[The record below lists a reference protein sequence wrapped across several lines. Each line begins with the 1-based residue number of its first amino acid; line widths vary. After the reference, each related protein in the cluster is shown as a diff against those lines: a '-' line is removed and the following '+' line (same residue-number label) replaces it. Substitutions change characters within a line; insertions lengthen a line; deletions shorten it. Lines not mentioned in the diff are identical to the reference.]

1 MVKDLKQSPDGDY
14 PSIGKV
20 QRYIAYGQKGRA
32 GPGKKGK
39 ANITLAVFSQNG
51 RRIMGIQVL
60 RLSLVSVI
68 FFALGC
74 AGLSKEVARPVEKQK
89 VDSVIEQFGF
99 KTRYNFR
106 QTQIDVNEEA
116 KNAGMSLAGVDE
128 LSGVLHFVIRTKV
141 LPAILE
147 LEYRELI
154 NGFYFIMHE
163 KLDLRLSCD
172 AWEEKEQDIRIVLTN
187 NDISP
192 ELVHYSGLKDDDFK
206 NLDDNNLEM
215 NSRFV
220 LAYLSIWD
228 RASQED
234 RNQMSRA
241 VPGRWIHYLYN
252 QFGYINLVEAINKFD
267 SAFFQLEQG
276 YRLGQCDR
284 ERFVKILEHVKA
296 RAEAKLQQMEN
307 N

>member
-1 MVKDLKQSPDGDY
+1 MS
-14 PSIGKV
+14 
-20 QRYIAYGQKGRA
+20 
-32 GPGKKGK
+32 
-39 ANITLAVFSQNG
+39 
-51 RRIMGIQVL
+51 IQVL
-60 RLSLVSVI
+60 RFSLVSAI

-74 AGLSKEVARPVEKQK
+74 AGLSKEVAKPVEKK
-89 VDSVIEQFGF
+89 TVDSVIEQFGF

-106 QTQIDVNEEA
+106 QTQIDVDEEA
-116 KNAGMSLAGVDE
+116 KNAGMSLVGVDD
-128 LSGVLHFVIRTKV
+128 LAGVLHFVIRTKI
-141 LPAILE
+141 LPAIME
-147 LEYRELI
+147 LEHRELI

-163 KLDLRLSCD
+163 KLDLRLSCNS
-172 AWEEKEQDIRIVLTN
+172 WEEKEQDIRIVLTKRG
-187 NDISP
+187 ISP
-192 ELVHYSGLKDDDFK
+192 ELVHYKGLKDDDFK

-220 LAYLSIWD
+220 LAYLCIWD
-228 RASQED
+228 RAGEED

-252 QFGYINLVEAINKFD
+252 QFGYINLVEAISKFD

-284 ERFVKILEHVKA
+284 ERYIRILEDVKA
-296 RAEAKLQQMEN
+296 RAEKRLQQVEN

>member
-1 MVKDLKQSPDGDY
+1 
-14 PSIGKV
+14 
-20 QRYIAYGQKGRA
+20 
-32 GPGKKGK
+32 
-39 ANITLAVFSQNG
+39 
-51 RRIMGIQVL
+51 MGIQVL

-68 FFALGC
+68 FFAIGC
-74 AGLSKEVARPVEKQK
+74 AGLSKEAGKPVEKK
-89 VDSVIEQFGF
+89 KMDSVIEQFGF

-106 QTQIDVNEEA
+106 QTQIDVEEEA
-116 KNAGMSLAGVDE
+116 KNAGVSLARVDE
-128 LSGVLHFVIRTKV
+128 LSNVLHFVIRTKV
-141 LPAILE
+141 SPAILE
-147 LEYRELI
+147 LERRELI

-172 AWEEKEQDIRIVLTN
+172 SWEEKKQDIRTVLTN
-187 NDISP
+187 NGISP

-234 RNQMSRA
+234 RSQMARA
-241 VPGRWIHYLYN
+241 VPARWIHYLYN
-252 QFGYINLVEAINKFD
+252 QFGYINLVEAISKFD

-284 ERFVKILEHVKA
+284 ERFVQILEHVKA
-296 RAEAKLQQMEN
+296 RVEATLQQMEKN
-307 N
+307 

>member
-1 MVKDLKQSPDGDY
+1 
-14 PSIGKV
+14 
-20 QRYIAYGQKGRA
+20 
-32 GPGKKGK
+32 
-39 ANITLAVFSQNG
+39 
-51 RRIMGIQVL
+51 MGTHVL
-60 RLSLVSVI
+60 RLSLVLVI
-68 FFALGC
+68 FFVLGC
-74 AGLSKEVARPVEKQK
+74 AGLPKEVAKPVDTKK

-106 QTQIDVNEEA
+106 QTQIDVDEEA
-116 KNAGMSLAGVDE
+116 KNAGMSLAGLDQ
-128 LSGVLHFVIRTKV
+128 LPDVLHFVIRTKI

-147 LEYRELI
+147 LEHRELI

-172 AWEEKEQDIRIVLTN
+172 SWEEKEQDVRIVLTN
-187 NDISP
+187 NGIPP
-192 ELVHYSGLKDDDFK
+192 ELVHYSGLISDDFK
-206 NLDDNNLEM
+206 NLDANNLEL

-234 RNQMSRA
+234 RSQMSRA
-241 VPGRWIHYLYN
+241 VPARWIHYLYN
-252 QFGYINLVEAINKFD
+252 QFGYINLVEGISKFD
-267 SAFFQLEQG
+267 SAFFQLKQG

-284 ERFVKILEHVKA
+284 ERYVQILEQVKA
-296 RAEAKLQQMEN
+296 RAEATLQQMEN

>member
-1 MVKDLKQSPDGDY
+1 
-14 PSIGKV
+14 
-20 QRYIAYGQKGRA
+20 
-32 GPGKKGK
+32 
-39 ANITLAVFSQNG
+39 
-51 RRIMGIQVL
+51 MGIQVL

-74 AGLSKEVARPVEKQK
+74 AGSSKEAVKPVEAKK
-89 VDSVIEQFGF
+89 THSVIEPFGF
-99 KTRYNFR
+99 KTRYQFR
-106 QTQIDVNEEA
+106 QTQIDVDEEA
-116 KNAGMSLAGVDE
+116 KNAGMSLTIVDE
-128 LSGVLHFVIRTKV
+128 LSGVLHFVIRTRV

-147 LEYRELI
+147 LERRELI

-172 AWEEKEQDIRIVLTN
+172 SWEKKEQDIRMVLTN
-187 NDISP
+187 NGISP
-192 ELVHYSGLKDDDFK
+192 KLVHYSGVKDDDFN

-228 RASQED
+228 RASLEE
-234 RNQMSRA
+234 RRQMSRA
-241 VPGRWIHYLYN
+241 VPARWIHYLYN
-252 QFGYINLVEAINKFD
+252 QFGYINLVEGINKFD
-267 SAFFQLEQG
+267 SGFFQLEQG

-284 ERFVKILEHVKA
+284 ERYVQILEHVRA
-296 RAEAKLQQMEN
+296 RAEAVLQQMKN

>member
-1 MVKDLKQSPDGDY
+1 M
-14 PSIGKV
+14 GK
-20 QRYIAYGQKGRA
+20 RGRA
-32 GPGKKGK
+32 GPWKKEK
-39 ANITLAVFSQNG
+39 ANSALTGYSQNG
-51 RRIMGIQVL
+51 RRIMGTQVL

-74 AGLSKEVARPVEKQK
+74 AGLSKEVGNPVETKK

-99 KTRYNFR
+99 KTRYHFR
-106 QTQIDVNEEA
+106 QTQIDVDEEA
-116 KNAGMSLAGVDE
+116 KNAGMSLAD
-128 LSGVLHFVIRTKV
+128 LDQLPNLLHIVIRTKI

-147 LEYRELI
+147 LEHRGLI

-172 AWEEKEQDIRIVLTN
+172 SWEEKEQDIRIVLTN
-187 NDISP
+187 NAIPP
-192 ELVHYSGLKDDDFK
+192 ELVHYKGLKEDDFE
-206 NLDDNNLEM
+206 NLDDNNLEI

-234 RNQMSRA
+234 RNQMSRS
-241 VPGRWIHYLYN
+241 VPARWIHYLYN
-252 QFGYINLVEAINKFD
+252 QFGYTNFAEGISKFD

-284 ERFVKILEHVKA
+284 ERYVQILEHVKA
-296 RAEAKLQQMEN
+296 RAEATLQQMEN
-307 N
+307 H

>member
-1 MVKDLKQSPDGDY
+1 
-14 PSIGKV
+14 
-20 QRYIAYGQKGRA
+20 
-32 GPGKKGK
+32 
-39 ANITLAVFSQNG
+39 
-51 RRIMGIQVL
+51 MGIRVL
-60 RLSLVSVI
+60 RLSLVWVI

-74 AGLSKEVARPVEKQK
+74 AGLPKEATKPVEQK
-89 VDSVIEQFGF
+89 KAASVIEPFGF

-106 QTQIDVNEEA
+106 QTQIDVDEEA
-116 KNAGMSLAGVDE
+116 KSAGMSLTVVDE

-147 LEYRELI
+147 LEHRGLI

-172 AWEEKEQDIRIVLTN
+172 SWEQKEQDIRMVLTN
-187 NDISP
+187 HGISP
-192 ELVHYSGLKDDDFK
+192 ELVHYSGLKQDDFN

-220 LAYLSIWD
+220 LAYLAIWD
-228 RASQED
+228 RAGEEE
-234 RNQMSRA
+234 RNRMSRA
-241 VPGRWIHYLYN
+241 VPGRWVHYLYN
-252 QFGYINLVEAINKFD
+252 QFGYINLVEAISKFD

-276 YRLGQCDR
+276 YRIGQCDK
-284 ERFVKILEHVKA
+284 ERYVRILEHVKG
-296 RAEAKLQQMEN
+296 RAEAIVQQMEN

>member
-1 MVKDLKQSPDGDY
+1 MG
-14 PSIGKV
+14 
-20 QRYIAYGQKGRA
+20 GRA
-32 GPGKKGK
+32 VTPLT
-39 ANITLAVFSQNG
+39 AYSENG
-51 RRIMGIQVL
+51 RRIMDTQIL

-74 AGLSKEVARPVEKQK
+74 AGLSKEVAKPVETKK
-89 VDSVIEQFGF
+89 VDSVIEPFGF
-99 KTRYNFR
+99 KTRYHFR
-106 QTQIDVNEEA
+106 QTQIDVDEEA

-128 LSGVLHFVIRTKV
+128 LPEVLHFVIRTKV
-141 LPAILE
+141 LPAILD
-147 LEYRELI
+147 LEHRELI
-154 NGFYFIMHE
+154 NGFYFIIHE

-172 AWEEKEQDIRIVLTN
+172 SWEEKEQDIRMVLTN
-187 NDISP
+187 NGISP
-192 ELVHYSGLKDDDFK
+192 ELVHYKGLKHDDFK

-228 RASQED
+228 RANQED

-252 QFGYINLVEAINKFD
+252 QFGYINLVEAISKFD

-284 ERFVKILEHVKA
+284 ERYVQILEHVKA
-296 RAEAKLQQMEN
+296 RAEATLQQMEN
-307 N
+307 DWHP

>member
-1 MVKDLKQSPDGDY
+1 M
-14 PSIGKV
+14 GK
-20 QRYIAYGQKGRA
+20 KGRA
-32 GPGKKGK
+32 VPGEKGK
-39 ANITLAVFSQNG
+39 TNTALRVYSPNG
-51 RRIMGIQVL
+51 RGIMGIQVL
-60 RLSLVSVI
+60 HFSLVSLI
-68 FFALGC
+68 IFALGC
-74 AGLSKEVARPVEKQK
+74 AGLSKEVANPAETKK

-99 KTRYNFR
+99 KTRYHFR
-106 QTQIDVNEEA
+106 QTQIDVDEEA
-116 KNAGMSLAGVDE
+116 KNAGMSLACLDE
-128 LSGVLHFVIRTKV
+128 LSGVLHFVIRTKI

-147 LEYRELI
+147 LEHREMI

-172 AWEEKEQDIRIVLTN
+172 SWEEKEQEIRTVLAIN
-187 NDISP
+187 GISP
-192 ELVHYSGLKDDDFK
+192 ELVHYSGLKDDDLK

-234 RNQMSRA
+234 RSQMSRA
-241 VPGRWIHYLYN
+241 VPSRWIHYLYN
-252 QFGYINLVEAINKFD
+252 QFGYINLVEAISKFD

-276 YRLGQCDR
+276 YKIGQCDR
-284 ERFVKILEHVKA
+284 ERYVKILEHVKG
-296 RAEAKLQQMEN
+296 RAEATLQQMQN